1 MRNTP
6 LSEKKKLQ
14 IGTVFLYVVAQF
26 LVIYMSLGY
35 TNGKFIYALD
45 DPYIHLSV
53 AEMILEGG
61 YGINV
66 GEYAS
71 PSSSILYPF
80 LLAFLLLTGLGEFS
94 PLVIS
99 FVFSVLSLWILSG
112 YCANSD
118 VMREDRFS
126 KISFFILP
134 PALILATNSIALTMT
149 GMEHSIHVFATISAL
164 TGLKDL
170 VENRATSVS
179 LIKVVLG
186 VLLCSVIRFEGLA
199 LTVAMI
205 IALFILGHRLMT
217 LALAFLIP
225 AILSIYVVGMMS
237 LGLPAIPS
245 SVMVKSG
252 VAAEVEGGS
261 FFKVFLELF
270 ENFRHSLDFGWGI
283 AFFFSGI
290 FFLYITFAHSSLT
303 RNYRIFFAVPTFILL
318 AHVFAGRYGWFGRY
332 ESYAV
337 AALIIGIFSAPR
349 RIIPF
354 PLPRIGHTL
363 AVLAIGLTYV
373 DHIRIAP
380 LASLNIYQQQY
391 QMHRFATEFYP
402 EKVAVNDLG
411 YVSFK
416 NDSYVLDLYGLGS
429 EYARQLSRHD
439 EWTPDLLTQITEKY
453 DINFA
458 MIYDHWFENI
468 PPSWCRVGVLQTSM
482 TSTASNHV
490 AFYLFK
496 PESEGRMRS
505 ALESFSD
512 SLPNGASFHSF
523 PCRSW
528 S

>member
-1 MRNTP
+1 MTNTTKFQIFTVS
-6 LSEKKKLQ
+6 LYIFLQ
-14 IGTVFLYVVAQF
+14 ILF
-26 LVIYMSLGY
+26 IYQAISY
-35 TNGKFIYALD
+35 TDGKFIYALD
-45 DPYIHLSV
+45 DPYIHLSI
-53 AEMILEGG
+53 AEMIVQGG
-61 YGINV
+61 YGINL

-80 LLAFLLLTGLGEFS
+80 LLAFLSLAGLGEFA

-99 FVFSVLSLWILSG
+99 FVFSVFSLWILSG

-134 PALILATNSIALTMT
+134 PTLILATNSIALTMT

-199 LTVAMI
+199 LVVAMI
-205 IALFILGHRLMT
+205 IALFIVGHRLMA

-245 SVMVKSG
+245 SVMVKSA

-261 FFKVFLELF
+261 IFSVFFELF
-270 ENFRHSLDFGWGI
+270 ENFRNSLGFGWGI
-283 AFFFSGI
+283 VFFFSGI
-290 FFLYITFAHSSLT
+290 SFLYISLSASPLS
-303 RNYRIFFAVPTFILL
+303 RNLKIFFCVVAFTLL

-332 ESYAV
+332 ETYAV
-337 AALIIGIFSAPR
+337 AALVIGVLSIPR
-349 RIIPF
+349 RIV
-354 PLPRIGHTL
+354 PLQLPEFSYTI
-363 AVLAIGLTYV
+363 AVLAIGLACVQY
-373 DHIRIAP
+373 IRIAP
-380 LASLNIYQQQY
+380 LSSLNIYQQQY

-402 EKVAVNDLG
+402 ERVAVNDLG
-411 YVSFK
+411 YVSFE

-496 PESEGRMRS
+496 PEDEGRMRS

-512 SLPNGASFHSF
+512 SLPSGASFHSL